1 VVPPPEAPEGVAL
14 VAGFA
19 IEPKAP
25 IAACAAFVKQ
35 LMLHCTIKLDSGA
48 AFWNC
53 AVQHIQR
60 IELMTRTTKT
70 KQDSVKSF
78 AADVQA
84 KAKTAY
90 AKGAVVAGE
99 IGTMSK
105 GNVQAVV
112 ASGKILGAGLKGLGE
127 GTVAEGKQT
136 FGTFLADLKA
146 LSATKSPTEFFKLQ
160 VQLAKRNADVAL
172 ALGSRNG
179 KALGKLAAD
188 AAAPISGQVKAN
200 LGKLRAAA

>member
-1 VVPPPEAPEGVAL
+1 
-14 VAGFA
+14 
-19 IEPKAP
+19 
-25 IAACAAFVKQ
+25 
-35 LMLHCTIKLDSGA
+35 
-48 AFWNC
+48 
-53 AVQHIQR
+53 
-60 IELMTRTTKT
+60 MTRTAKKT
-70 KQDSVKSF
+70 QDSVKSF

-90 AKGAVVAGE
+90 AKGAAVAGE

-105 GNVQAVV
+105 GNVQAVL
-112 ASGKILGAGLKGLGE
+112 ASGKILGAGLKDLGE
-127 GTVAEGKQT
+127 GTVAEGKQA
-136 FGTFLADLKA
+136 FGTFLGDLKA
-146 LSATKSPTEFFKLQ
+146 LSAAKSPTEFFKLQ

-188 AAAPISGQVKAN
+188 AATPISGQVKAN